1 MDYIKMHIPI
11 LKGKRPGI
19 KTKMTSITIHN
30 TGNPTS
36 TALSERNWLTNPINN
51 ASASWHICVDSKQ
64 AIEAIPLDE
73 VAYHSGNP
81 EGNNTSI
88 GVEICES
95 GNYKQNEQN
104 AVELIAK
111 MLMERA
117 WGIDKVKRH
126 RDWNGKNCPRLIIP
140 YWAEFLDRIQKEINK
155 TKVLN
160 MGWKDIIRGAAAD
173 PEGWISDIDIMIKA
187 AEAEGN
193 LGPFEK
199 VKFFPLLIEKIYNS
213 KK

>member
-73 VAYHSGNP
+73 VAYHSGNS

-88 GVEICES
+88 GIEICES
-95 GNYKQNEQN
+95 GNYRQNEQN

-111 MLMERA
+111 MLMERG
-117 WGIDKVKRH
+117 WGVDRVKRH
-126 RDWNGKNCPRLIIP
+126 KDWNGKNCPRLIIP
-140 YWAEFLDRIQKEINK
+140 YWYEFLDRIQKEIDK
-155 TKVLN
+155 AK
-160 MGWKDIIRGAAAD
+160 GWKDIIREVAAD
-173 PEGWISDIDIMIKA
+173 PENWITDIETMVKA

-193 LGPFEK
+193 IGPFEK
-199 VKFFPLLIEKIYNS
+199 VKFFPLLIEKTYNS
-213 KK
+213 RG